1 MRYASFPVART
12 ESKSGGVEVDSMC
25 RPVSRAD
32 TAAVALAA
40 ALIVP
45 LLAACGARAPAGPP
59 EKVVL
64 VTLDTFRADHLKS
77 FGYPRDTAPFL
88 ESLLARGVLFRR
100 VVSSCSRTAPAHAS
114 IFTGLYPFQHGVMA
128 NGDRLPPKAW
138 TISSA
143 AGDAGYTV
151 AGFSA
156 VKFLAGRVGFV
167 EGDDLNV
174 RRGGPRG
181 VRNNLTAEQ
190 QVDRVTE
197 WLGRRGSKDR
207 VFLWVH
213 FFDAHSWRND
223 RLTRTVYARPEDGA
237 DHAALHDLVVA
248 KRGVPATF
256 FGSKENLL
264 AAYDAY
270 DARIRF
276 IDLNLRR
283 LHEYFDRRGWLD
295 RTLWLVVAD
304 HGEGIGAHSY
314 AGHSL
319 RLYEDQVRVPL
330 AIVDGARRFP
340 PRVIDTPV
348 RSVDILPT
356 FVELIG
362 GRTDIVP
369 AGVAGSSLSGYLAG
383 DSDSAMLPRTAL
395 SQRRKLK
402 EGEEE
407 QSGLPEELNAIQN
420 ERYKLILGSDGGA
433 ELYDLLADRW
443 ERSNLAGTG
452 IADQPALAAELDRML
467 ATMAR
472 LRDPGTGAPVDAETE
487 RELRS
492 LGYIR

>member
-1 MRYASFPVART
+1 MRRFVARGDAAAT
-12 ESKSGGVEVDSMC
+12 FL
-25 RPVSRAD
+25 
-32 TAAVALAA
+32 AAV
-40 ALIVP
+40 
-45 LLAACGARAPAGPP
+45 LLTPVMISCGTEAPNGPP

-64 VTLDTFRADHLKS
+64 VTLDTFRADHLRS

-88 ESLLARGVLFRR
+88 ESLFSRAVLFRR

-114 IFTGLYPFQHGVMA
+114 VFTGLYPFQHGVMA
-128 NGDRLPPKAW
+128 NGDHLPQNAW
-138 TISSA
+138 TISSM
-143 AGDAGYTV
+143 AGDAGYAV

-156 VKFLAGRVGFV
+156 VKFLAERLGFE
-167 EGDDLNV
+167 EGDDLNL
-174 RRGGPRG
+174 RRGGARG
-181 VRNNLTAEQ
+181 VRNHLTAEQ
-190 QVDRVTE
+190 QVNRVIR
-197 WLGRRGSKDR
+197 WLGQRGKRDR

-223 RLTRTVYARPEDGA
+223 RLSRTVYVKPEDGA
-237 DHAALHDLVVA
+237 DHAALHELAVA
-248 KRGVPATF
+248 KRGVPAAF
-256 FGSKENLL
+256 FDTKEKLL
-264 AAYDAY
+264 EAYDAY

-283 LHEYFDRRGWLD
+283 LHEYFDRQGWLD
-295 RTLWLVVAD
+295 RTLWVVVAD
-304 HGEGIGAHSY
+304 HGEGLGAHSY

-330 AIVDGARRFP
+330 AIVDGSRRFP
-340 PRVIDTPV
+340 ARVIDAPV

-362 GRTDIVP
+362 GRADMIP
-369 AGVAGSSLSGYLAG
+369 AGVAGSSLLAYLDG
-383 DSDSAMLPRTAL
+383 DNDAALLPRTAL

-402 EGEEE
+402 EGAEE
-407 QSGLPEELNAIQN
+407 QSGLPEELNAVQN

-452 IADQPALAAELDRML
+452 IADQQALAAELDRML

-472 LRDPGTGAPVDAETE
+472 LRDPGTGAPLDPETE